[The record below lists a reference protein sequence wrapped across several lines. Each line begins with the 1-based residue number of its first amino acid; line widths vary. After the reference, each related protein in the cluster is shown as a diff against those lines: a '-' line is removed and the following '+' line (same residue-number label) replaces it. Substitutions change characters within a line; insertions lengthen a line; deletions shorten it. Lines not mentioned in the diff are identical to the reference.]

1 LAFSWTCLIKEVVE
15 VAEAVV
21 AGATAGG
28 AVAEAEIVEAEIVEV
43 EIVEV
48 EIVEVA
54 AEVAAEVATA
64 AMVTADEEV
73 VIGVMVI
80 AEEEA
85 PFEAAA
91 VDVVAVVRVAP
102 LLSIKVS
109 TASLSWTPSSPSWR
123 TPLSS
128 VCTLRGVMIFPSRL
142 ENSPWA
148 PRPHQALPP
157 NTSPCALLLGPRATR
172 SYCGLTTSRSA

>member
-1 LAFSWTCLIKEVVE
+1 ME

-28 AVAEAEIVEAEIVEV
+28 AVVEV
-43 EIVEV
+43 EIVEVVAEVAIEAMATADEEV

-54 AEVAAEVATA
+54 AEVAIAV
-64 AMVTADEEV
+64 MVTADEEV
-73 VIGVMVI
+73 VIGVMVV

-91 VDVVAVVRVAP
+91 AADVAAVAPELP

-109 TASLSWTPSSPSWR
+109 TASLSWTRSSPSLR

-128 VCTLRGVMIFPSRL
+128 VCTLPGVMIFPSML
-142 ENSPWA
+142 ESSPWA
-148 PRPHQALPP
+148 PPPHQALPP
-157 NTSPCALLLGPRATR
+157 NTSPCALLLGPKATR
-172 SYCGLTTSRSA
+172 SYCGPTISRST